1 MIRGASELGTLGI
14 SGGVMGIKSD
24 AEQRKEKKR
33 TKAAVRNELDKFN
46 ESNWGEEKN
55 SGTELRDPSYWITVD
70 AFAREQNVLQSDID
84 MLKQVQQDI

>member
-1 MIRGASELGTLGI
+1 MQSSSSVIRGASELGTLGI

-46 ESNWGEEKN
+46 ERDWG
-55 SGTELRDPSYWITVD
+55 
-70 AFAREQNVLQSDID
+70 
-84 MLKQVQQDI
+84 

>member
-1 MIRGASELGTLGI
+1 MQSSSSVIRGASELGTLGI

-46 ESNWGEEKN
+46 ERDWGEQKN
-55 SGTELRDPSYWITVD
+55 SGAELRDPTFWVTVD
-70 AFAREQNVLQSDID
+70 SFSKEKNVL
-84 MLKQVQQDI
+84 